1 MPSFTYSA
9 RDASGTTVSG
19 SIEAATRK
27 VAVQKLSSKRLRPLT
42 VKEKGDAADKGKESQ
57 SDWKKHFSIGSKTR
71 EVKDSDLG
79 RSLALPFLR
88 SLRELLNCGIQAGD
102 GLRMMSTRLRDP
114 KQKLLASKLWDELR
128 QGRSLSEAF
137 HKHPKVFNESVVS
150 LVEAG
155 EATGSLKGV
164 LTRIVT
170 NLEERKEINSKIAS
184 ALAYPIFLIVVALG
198 LVVLFLF
205 SLLPRIQGLLTS
217 LGGKLPASTRI
228 LIAFADFLV
237 NWGWLAALGTIV
249 ATLAIISWRKTE
261 KGRPQFDAISLRL
274 PGIGVFIRDMQVLH
288 LTQTLS
294 LLLEN
299 GITMVQSLTM
309 TERSVSNR
317 SMRAKFVTARGRV
330 TEGVSLSAAFKGT
343 GYFDDM
349 ALDIFTVGENTG
361 DVVPGLKQMAVQYG
375 ASIDKT
381 VRRFLGIISTG
392 VLLCVFAF
400 VGLIAIGIIS
410 AVFQMSS
417 SLSGG

>member
-9 RDASGTTVSG
+9 RDASGATVSG
-19 SIEAATRK
+19 TIEAASRK
-27 VAVQKLSSKRLRPLT
+27 LAVQKLSYRRLRP
-42 VKEKGDAADKGKESQ
+42 VMIKESGGASGGDKKEA
-57 SDWKKHFSIGSKTR
+57 SDWKKHFSIGSKSKA
-71 EVKDSDLG
+71 VKENDLTKSMG
-79 RSLALPFLR
+79 LPFLR
-88 SLRELLNCGIQAGD
+88 ALKELLNCGIQAGD
-102 GLRMMSTRLRDP
+102 ALRMMSTRLSDP
-114 KQKLLASKLWDELR
+114 KQKFLATKLWDELR

-137 HKHPKVFNESVVS
+137 SKHPKVFNESVVS

-155 EATGSLKGV
+155 EATGSLNGV
-164 LTRIVT
+164 LSRIVT
-170 NLEERKEINSKIAS
+170 NMEERKEINSKIIS
-184 ALAYPIFLIVVALG
+184 ALAYPAFLILIALG
-198 LVVLFLF
+198 LVLLFLF
-205 SLLPRIQGLLTS
+205 SLLPRIQGLLGS

-237 NWGWLAALGTIV
+237 NYGWLAALGTIV
-249 ATLAIISWRKTE
+249 AVVMTVSWRNTE
-261 KGRPQFDAISLRL
+261 KGRPKFDALVL
-274 PGIGVFIRDMQVLH
+274 KVPGAGVFLRDIQVLQ

-317 SMRAKFVTARGRV
+317 SMRQKFIEARGRV
-330 TEGVSLSAAFKGT
+330 TEGVSLSSAFKGT

-361 DVVPGLKQMAVQYG
+361 DVVPGLKQMARQY
-375 ASIDKT
+375 AVSIDKT
-381 VRRFLGIISTG
+381 VRRFLGFISTG
-392 VLLCVFAF
+392 VLLGVFGF

-410 AVFQMSS
+410 AVFQLSS